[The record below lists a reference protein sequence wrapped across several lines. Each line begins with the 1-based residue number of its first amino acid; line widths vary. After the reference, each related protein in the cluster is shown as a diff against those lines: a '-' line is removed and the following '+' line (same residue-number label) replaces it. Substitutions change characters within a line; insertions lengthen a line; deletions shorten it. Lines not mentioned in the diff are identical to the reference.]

1 NARDNQN
8 ADIEYE
14 REHADDPDLNFGF
27 QPRPEQIE
35 ARQNATRLDT
45 EADSAGLLILE
56 HLDTYETVDK
66 LLMAAELR
74 RDRILRELDFR
85 RERIAPLLRK
95 TSDELID
102 ARADAVPVA
111 TEQTSTMTSH
121 SKIAAN
127 QRNSRR
133 SSGPRTVAGKL
144 PVSRSALRHGLAAA
158 TLRDSGIAAEVDRL
172 ATAIAGE
179 NADAVQREQALIIA
193 ESELSL
199 LRVRAVRTNILEQM
213 RATATEEG
221 GSRGD
226 QANAVLP
233 GVIGGAYLDQLRRL
247 ERYERRAFSKR
258 QGAIR
263 KLLDFQRTIGS
274 YIDKINYF

>member
-1 NARDNQN
+1 
-8 ADIEYE
+8 
-14 REHADDPDLNFGF
+14 
-27 QPRPEQIE
+27 
-35 ARQNATRLDT
+35 
-45 EADSAGLLILE
+45 
-56 HLDTYETVDK
+56 
-66 LLMAAELR
+66 MA
-74 RDRILRELDFR
+74 
-85 RERIAPLLRK
+85 
-95 TSDELID
+95 
-102 ARADAVPVA
+102 
-111 TEQTSTMTSH
+111 SH

-144 PVSRSALRHGLAAA
+144 TVSRNALRHGLAAA

-274 YIDKINYF
+274 CTDKINYF

>member
-1 NARDNQN
+1 
-8 ADIEYE
+8 
-14 REHADDPDLNFGF
+14 
-27 QPRPEQIE
+27 
-35 ARQNATRLDT
+35 
-45 EADSAGLLILE
+45 
-56 HLDTYETVDK
+56 
-66 LLMAAELR
+66 
-74 RDRILRELDFR
+74 
-85 RERIAPLLRK
+85 
-95 TSDELID
+95 
-102 ARADAVPVA
+102 
-111 TEQTSTMTSH
+111 MTSE

-127 QRNSRR
+127 RRNSRR

-144 PVSRSALRHGLAAA
+144 TVSRNALRHGLAAA
-158 TLRDSGIAAEVDRL
+158 LRDSGIAAEVDRL

-213 RATATEEG
+213 RATAAEEG

-263 KLLDFQRTIGS
+263 KLLDVLHNR
-274 YIDKINYF
+274 